1 MPVQLPLT
9 AQAVGDGQGKN
20 HRLPGARGEIPQV
33 DPAAV
38 SQPAVKNGG
47 FSADGQ
53 MELRQTGRKLLA
65 FQIQPSSFFQT
76 DQGGFPQR
84 FSGADGQSAAEEGL
98 QLCHSVSRVENALCP
113 RPKGDFRRD
122 WGDQEQNKNQKQNP
136 FAHKNTSCG
145 LILAQGSP
153 PILPFPAGFF
163 TKNLQTKEEFFRF
176 LSAKLPRIVVTMY
189 EGGIALIEVSHLT
202 KRYGSHLAL
211 DDLSF
216 TIPEGQIYGLLGP
229 NGAGK
234 STTMN
239 ILTGCLAA
247 TSGRVRI
254 DGVDIFEDP
263 MAAKKHLGYL
273 PELPPLYMDRT
284 PEEYL
289 RFVARA
295 KGIGEVRG
303 ELERVMALTQITD
316 VKDRLIR
323 NLSKGY
329 RQRVGI
335 AQAILGD
342 PDIIIL
348 DEPTVGLDPRQIT
361 EIRELI
367 QKLGENKTVILSSH
381 ILSEVQAVCDSILIL
396 SRGKLVAC
404 DTPDNLERLL
414 TGGTALELEADTQPE
429 RLEKLLGNL
438 PGVTGLTVGE
448 TAGKHAWARLET
460 GKENLETLSKAVF
473 FRLCEEKLPL
483 LRLTPAK
490 ASLEDIFLELT
501 GGKEA

>member
-1 MPVQLPLT
+1 M
-9 AQAVGDGQGKN
+9 
-20 HRLPGARGEIPQV
+20 
-33 DPAAV
+33 
-38 SQPAVKNGG
+38 
-47 FSADGQ
+47 
-53 MELRQTGRKLLA
+53 
-65 FQIQPSSFFQT
+65 
-76 DQGGFPQR
+76 
-84 FSGADGQSAAEEGL
+84 
-98 QLCHSVSRVENALCP
+98 
-113 RPKGDFRRD
+113 
-122 WGDQEQNKNQKQNP
+122 
-136 FAHKNTSCG
+136 
-145 LILAQGSP
+145 
-153 PILPFPAGFF
+153 
-163 TKNLQTKEEFFRF
+163 
-176 LSAKLPRIVVTMY
+176 
-189 EGGIALIEVSHLT
+189 IEVSHLT

-247 TSGRVRI
+247 TSGQVRI

-295 KGIGEVRG
+295 KGVGGVPG

-438 PGVTGLTVGE
+438 PEVTGLTVGE
-448 TAGKHAWARLET
+448 TADKHAWARLET
-460 GKENLETLSKAVF
+460 GKENLENLSKAVF
-473 FRLCEEKLPL
+473 FRFCDEKLPL

>member
-1 MPVQLPLT
+1 M
-9 AQAVGDGQGKN
+9 
-20 HRLPGARGEIPQV
+20 
-33 DPAAV
+33 
-38 SQPAVKNGG
+38 
-47 FSADGQ
+47 
-53 MELRQTGRKLLA
+53 
-65 FQIQPSSFFQT
+65 
-76 DQGGFPQR
+76 
-84 FSGADGQSAAEEGL
+84 
-98 QLCHSVSRVENALCP
+98 
-113 RPKGDFRRD
+113 
-122 WGDQEQNKNQKQNP
+122 
-136 FAHKNTSCG
+136 
-145 LILAQGSP
+145 
-153 PILPFPAGFF
+153 
-163 TKNLQTKEEFFRF
+163 
-176 LSAKLPRIVVTMY
+176 
-189 EGGIALIEVSHLT
+189 IEVSHLT

-295 KGIGEVRG
+295 KGIGEVQG

-381 ILSEVQAVCDSILIL
+381 ILSEVQTVCDSILIL

-429 RLEKLLGNL
+429 RLEKILGNL

-460 GKENLETLSKAVF
+460 GKENLENLSKAVF
-473 FRLCEEKLPL
+473 FRFCDEKLPL

>member
-1 MPVQLPLT
+1 M
-9 AQAVGDGQGKN
+9 
-20 HRLPGARGEIPQV
+20 
-33 DPAAV
+33 
-38 SQPAVKNGG
+38 
-47 FSADGQ
+47 
-53 MELRQTGRKLLA
+53 
-65 FQIQPSSFFQT
+65 
-76 DQGGFPQR
+76 
-84 FSGADGQSAAEEGL
+84 
-98 QLCHSVSRVENALCP
+98 
-113 RPKGDFRRD
+113 
-122 WGDQEQNKNQKQNP
+122 
-136 FAHKNTSCG
+136 
-145 LILAQGSP
+145 
-153 PILPFPAGFF
+153 
-163 TKNLQTKEEFFRF
+163 
-176 LSAKLPRIVVTMY
+176 
-189 EGGIALIEVSHLT
+189 IEVSHLT

-247 TSGRVRI
+247 TSGQVRI

-460 GKENLETLSKAVF
+460 GKENLENLSKAVF
-473 FRLCEEKLPL
+473 FRFCDEKLPL

>member
-1 MPVQLPLT
+1 M
-9 AQAVGDGQGKN
+9 
-20 HRLPGARGEIPQV
+20 
-33 DPAAV
+33 
-38 SQPAVKNGG
+38 
-47 FSADGQ
+47 
-53 MELRQTGRKLLA
+53 
-65 FQIQPSSFFQT
+65 
-76 DQGGFPQR
+76 
-84 FSGADGQSAAEEGL
+84 
-98 QLCHSVSRVENALCP
+98 
-113 RPKGDFRRD
+113 
-122 WGDQEQNKNQKQNP
+122 
-136 FAHKNTSCG
+136 
-145 LILAQGSP
+145 
-153 PILPFPAGFF
+153 
-163 TKNLQTKEEFFRF
+163 
-176 LSAKLPRIVVTMY
+176 
-189 EGGIALIEVSHLT
+189 IEVSHLT

-254 DGVDIFEDP
+254 DGMDIFEDP

>member
-1 MPVQLPLT
+1 M
-9 AQAVGDGQGKN
+9 
-20 HRLPGARGEIPQV
+20 
-33 DPAAV
+33 
-38 SQPAVKNGG
+38 
-47 FSADGQ
+47 
-53 MELRQTGRKLLA
+53 
-65 FQIQPSSFFQT
+65 
-76 DQGGFPQR
+76 
-84 FSGADGQSAAEEGL
+84 
-98 QLCHSVSRVENALCP
+98 
-113 RPKGDFRRD
+113 
-122 WGDQEQNKNQKQNP
+122 
-136 FAHKNTSCG
+136 
-145 LILAQGSP
+145 
-153 PILPFPAGFF
+153 
-163 TKNLQTKEEFFRF
+163 
-176 LSAKLPRIVVTMY
+176 
-189 EGGIALIEVSHLT
+189 IEVSHLT

-303 ELERVMALTQITD
+303 ELERVMALTQIID

>member
-1 MPVQLPLT
+1 M
-9 AQAVGDGQGKN
+9 
-20 HRLPGARGEIPQV
+20 
-33 DPAAV
+33 
-38 SQPAVKNGG
+38 
-47 FSADGQ
+47 
-53 MELRQTGRKLLA
+53 
-65 FQIQPSSFFQT
+65 
-76 DQGGFPQR
+76 
-84 FSGADGQSAAEEGL
+84 
-98 QLCHSVSRVENALCP
+98 
-113 RPKGDFRRD
+113 
-122 WGDQEQNKNQKQNP
+122 
-136 FAHKNTSCG
+136 
-145 LILAQGSP
+145 
-153 PILPFPAGFF
+153 
-163 TKNLQTKEEFFRF
+163 
-176 LSAKLPRIVVTMY
+176 
-189 EGGIALIEVSHLT
+189 IEVSHLT

-381 ILSEVQAVCDSILIL
+381 ILSEVQTVCDSILIL

-414 TGGTALELEADTQPE
+414 TGGTALELEADIQPE

>member
-1 MPVQLPLT
+1 M
-9 AQAVGDGQGKN
+9 
-20 HRLPGARGEIPQV
+20 
-33 DPAAV
+33 
-38 SQPAVKNGG
+38 
-47 FSADGQ
+47 
-53 MELRQTGRKLLA
+53 
-65 FQIQPSSFFQT
+65 
-76 DQGGFPQR
+76 
-84 FSGADGQSAAEEGL
+84 
-98 QLCHSVSRVENALCP
+98 
-113 RPKGDFRRD
+113 
-122 WGDQEQNKNQKQNP
+122 
-136 FAHKNTSCG
+136 
-145 LILAQGSP
+145 
-153 PILPFPAGFF
+153 
-163 TKNLQTKEEFFRF
+163 
-176 LSAKLPRIVVTMY
+176 
-189 EGGIALIEVSHLT
+189 IEVSHLT

-247 TSGRVRI
+247 TSGQVRI

-295 KGIGEVRG
+295 KGVGDVPG

>member
-1 MPVQLPLT
+1 M
-9 AQAVGDGQGKN
+9 
-20 HRLPGARGEIPQV
+20 
-33 DPAAV
+33 
-38 SQPAVKNGG
+38 
-47 FSADGQ
+47 
-53 MELRQTGRKLLA
+53 
-65 FQIQPSSFFQT
+65 
-76 DQGGFPQR
+76 
-84 FSGADGQSAAEEGL
+84 
-98 QLCHSVSRVENALCP
+98 
-113 RPKGDFRRD
+113 
-122 WGDQEQNKNQKQNP
+122 
-136 FAHKNTSCG
+136 
-145 LILAQGSP
+145 
-153 PILPFPAGFF
+153 
-163 TKNLQTKEEFFRF
+163 
-176 LSAKLPRIVVTMY
+176 
-189 EGGIALIEVSHLT
+189 IEVSHLT

-247 TSGRVRI
+247 TSGQVRI

-295 KGIGEVRG
+295 KGVGDVSG

-429 RLEKLLGNL
+429 RLEKILGNL

-460 GKENLETLSKAVF
+460 GKENLENLSKAVF
-473 FRLCEEKLPL
+473 FRFCDEKLPL

>member
-1 MPVQLPLT
+1 M
-9 AQAVGDGQGKN
+9 
-20 HRLPGARGEIPQV
+20 
-33 DPAAV
+33 
-38 SQPAVKNGG
+38 
-47 FSADGQ
+47 
-53 MELRQTGRKLLA
+53 
-65 FQIQPSSFFQT
+65 
-76 DQGGFPQR
+76 
-84 FSGADGQSAAEEGL
+84 
-98 QLCHSVSRVENALCP
+98 
-113 RPKGDFRRD
+113 
-122 WGDQEQNKNQKQNP
+122 
-136 FAHKNTSCG
+136 
-145 LILAQGSP
+145 
-153 PILPFPAGFF
+153 
-163 TKNLQTKEEFFRF
+163 
-176 LSAKLPRIVVTMY
+176 
-189 EGGIALIEVSHLT
+189 IEVSHLT

-254 DGVDIFEDP
+254 EGVDIFEDP

-295 KGIGEVRG
+295 KGIGELRG

>member
-1 MPVQLPLT
+1 M
-9 AQAVGDGQGKN
+9 
-20 HRLPGARGEIPQV
+20 
-33 DPAAV
+33 
-38 SQPAVKNGG
+38 
-47 FSADGQ
+47 
-53 MELRQTGRKLLA
+53 
-65 FQIQPSSFFQT
+65 
-76 DQGGFPQR
+76 
-84 FSGADGQSAAEEGL
+84 
-98 QLCHSVSRVENALCP
+98 
-113 RPKGDFRRD
+113 
-122 WGDQEQNKNQKQNP
+122 
-136 FAHKNTSCG
+136 
-145 LILAQGSP
+145 
-153 PILPFPAGFF
+153 
-163 TKNLQTKEEFFRF
+163 
-176 LSAKLPRIVVTMY
+176 
-189 EGGIALIEVSHLT
+189 IEVSHLT

-229 NGAGK
+229 NGAGE

-239 ILTGCLAA
+239 LLTGGLAA

-429 RLEKLLGNL
+429 RLEKILGNL

-460 GKENLETLSKAVF
+460 GKENLENLSKAVF
-473 FRLCEEKLPL
+473 FRFCDEKLPL

>member
-1 MPVQLPLT
+1 M
-9 AQAVGDGQGKN
+9 
-20 HRLPGARGEIPQV
+20 
-33 DPAAV
+33 
-38 SQPAVKNGG
+38 
-47 FSADGQ
+47 
-53 MELRQTGRKLLA
+53 
-65 FQIQPSSFFQT
+65 
-76 DQGGFPQR
+76 
-84 FSGADGQSAAEEGL
+84 
-98 QLCHSVSRVENALCP
+98 
-113 RPKGDFRRD
+113 
-122 WGDQEQNKNQKQNP
+122 
-136 FAHKNTSCG
+136 
-145 LILAQGSP
+145 
-153 PILPFPAGFF
+153 
-163 TKNLQTKEEFFRF
+163 
-176 LSAKLPRIVVTMY
+176 
-189 EGGIALIEVSHLT
+189 IEVSHLT

-303 ELERVMALTQITD
+303 ELERVMALTQIID

-429 RLEKLLGNL
+429 RLEKILGNL

>member
-1 MPVQLPLT
+1 M
-9 AQAVGDGQGKN
+9 
-20 HRLPGARGEIPQV
+20 
-33 DPAAV
+33 
-38 SQPAVKNGG
+38 
-47 FSADGQ
+47 
-53 MELRQTGRKLLA
+53 
-65 FQIQPSSFFQT
+65 
-76 DQGGFPQR
+76 
-84 FSGADGQSAAEEGL
+84 
-98 QLCHSVSRVENALCP
+98 
-113 RPKGDFRRD
+113 
-122 WGDQEQNKNQKQNP
+122 
-136 FAHKNTSCG
+136 
-145 LILAQGSP
+145 
-153 PILPFPAGFF
+153 
-163 TKNLQTKEEFFRF
+163 
-176 LSAKLPRIVVTMY
+176 
-189 EGGIALIEVSHLT
+189 IEVSHLT

-273 PELPPLYMDRT
+273 PELPPLSMDRT

-429 RLEKLLGNL
+429 RLEKILGNL

-460 GKENLETLSKAVF
+460 GKENLENLSKAVF
-473 FRLCEEKLPL
+473 FRFCDEKLPL

>member
-1 MPVQLPLT
+1 ML
-9 AQAVGDGQGKN
+9 K
-20 HRLPGARGEIPQV
+20 I
-33 DPAAV
+33 
-38 SQPAVKNGG
+38 NG
-47 FSADGQ
+47 
-53 MELRQTGRKLLA
+53 
-65 FQIQPSSFFQT
+65 
-76 DQGGFPQR
+76 
-84 FSGADGQSAAEEGL
+84 
-98 QLCHSVSRVENALCP
+98 
-113 RPKGDFRRD
+113 
-122 WGDQEQNKNQKQNP
+122 
-136 FAHKNTSCG
+136 
-145 LILAQGSP
+145 
-153 PILPFPAGFF
+153 
-163 TKNLQTKEEFFRF
+163 
-176 LSAKLPRIVVTMY
+176 
-189 EGGIALIEVSHLT
+189 LT
-202 KRYGSHLAL
+202 KIYGRSDVKAV
-211 DDLSF
+211 DDLSLEVESGEIF
-216 TIPEGQIYGLLGP
+216 GFIGP

-247 TSGRVRI
+247 TSGQVRI

-295 KGIGEVRG
+295 KGVGDVPG

-404 DTPDNLERLL
+404 DTPDNLE
-414 TGGTALELEADTQPE
+414 Q
-429 RLEKLLGNL
+429 KIN
-438 PGVTGLTVGE
+438 
-448 TAGKHAWARLET
+448 
-460 GKENLETLSKAVF
+460 
-473 FRLCEEKLPL
+473 
-483 LRLTPAK
+483 
-490 ASLEDIFLELT
+490 
-501 GGKEA
+501 

>member
-1 MPVQLPLT
+1 M
-9 AQAVGDGQGKN
+9 
-20 HRLPGARGEIPQV
+20 
-33 DPAAV
+33 
-38 SQPAVKNGG
+38 
-47 FSADGQ
+47 
-53 MELRQTGRKLLA
+53 
-65 FQIQPSSFFQT
+65 
-76 DQGGFPQR
+76 
-84 FSGADGQSAAEEGL
+84 
-98 QLCHSVSRVENALCP
+98 
-113 RPKGDFRRD
+113 
-122 WGDQEQNKNQKQNP
+122 
-136 FAHKNTSCG
+136 
-145 LILAQGSP
+145 
-153 PILPFPAGFF
+153 
-163 TKNLQTKEEFFRF
+163 
-176 LSAKLPRIVVTMY
+176 
-189 EGGIALIEVSHLT
+189 IEVSHLT

-247 TSGRVRI
+247 TSGQVRI

-263 MAAKKHLGYL
+263 MGAKKHLGYL

-295 KGIGEVRG
+295 KGVGDVPG

-429 RLEKLLGNL
+429 RLEKILGNL

-448 TAGKHAWARLET
+448 TADKHAWARLET
-460 GKENLETLSKAVF
+460 GKENLENLSKAVF
-473 FRLCEEKLPL
+473 FRFCDEKLPL

>member
-1 MPVQLPLT
+1 M
-9 AQAVGDGQGKN
+9 
-20 HRLPGARGEIPQV
+20 
-33 DPAAV
+33 
-38 SQPAVKNGG
+38 
-47 FSADGQ
+47 
-53 MELRQTGRKLLA
+53 
-65 FQIQPSSFFQT
+65 
-76 DQGGFPQR
+76 
-84 FSGADGQSAAEEGL
+84 
-98 QLCHSVSRVENALCP
+98 
-113 RPKGDFRRD
+113 
-122 WGDQEQNKNQKQNP
+122 
-136 FAHKNTSCG
+136 
-145 LILAQGSP
+145 
-153 PILPFPAGFF
+153 
-163 TKNLQTKEEFFRF
+163 
-176 LSAKLPRIVVTMY
+176 
-189 EGGIALIEVSHLT
+189 IEVSHLT

-247 TSGRVRI
+247 TSGQVRI

-263 MAAKKHLGYL
+263 MGAKKHLGYL

-295 KGIGEVRG
+295 KGVGGVPG

-429 RLEKLLGNL
+429 RLEKILGNL

-448 TAGKHAWARLET
+448 TADKHAWARLET
-460 GKENLETLSKAVF
+460 GKENLENLSKAVF
-473 FRLCEEKLPL
+473 FRFCDEKLPL

>member
-1 MPVQLPLT
+1 M
-9 AQAVGDGQGKN
+9 
-20 HRLPGARGEIPQV
+20 
-33 DPAAV
+33 
-38 SQPAVKNGG
+38 
-47 FSADGQ
+47 
-53 MELRQTGRKLLA
+53 
-65 FQIQPSSFFQT
+65 
-76 DQGGFPQR
+76 
-84 FSGADGQSAAEEGL
+84 
-98 QLCHSVSRVENALCP
+98 
-113 RPKGDFRRD
+113 
-122 WGDQEQNKNQKQNP
+122 
-136 FAHKNTSCG
+136 
-145 LILAQGSP
+145 
-153 PILPFPAGFF
+153 
-163 TKNLQTKEEFFRF
+163 
-176 LSAKLPRIVVTMY
+176 
-189 EGGIALIEVSHLT
+189 IEVSHLT

-263 MAAKKHLGYL
+263 IAAKKHLGYL

-438 PGVTGLTVGE
+438 LGVTGLTVGE

-460 GKENLETLSKAVF
+460 GKENLENLSKAVF
-473 FRLCEEKLPL
+473 FQLCEEKLPL

>member
-1 MPVQLPLT
+1 M
-9 AQAVGDGQGKN
+9 
-20 HRLPGARGEIPQV
+20 
-33 DPAAV
+33 
-38 SQPAVKNGG
+38 
-47 FSADGQ
+47 
-53 MELRQTGRKLLA
+53 
-65 FQIQPSSFFQT
+65 
-76 DQGGFPQR
+76 
-84 FSGADGQSAAEEGL
+84 
-98 QLCHSVSRVENALCP
+98 
-113 RPKGDFRRD
+113 
-122 WGDQEQNKNQKQNP
+122 
-136 FAHKNTSCG
+136 
-145 LILAQGSP
+145 
-153 PILPFPAGFF
+153 
-163 TKNLQTKEEFFRF
+163 
-176 LSAKLPRIVVTMY
+176 
-189 EGGIALIEVSHLT
+189 IEVSHLT

-247 TSGRVRI
+247 TSGQVRI

-263 MAAKKHLGYL
+263 MGAKKHLGYL

-295 KGIGEVRG
+295 KGVGDVPG

-429 RLEKLLGNL
+429 RLEKILGNL

-460 GKENLETLSKAVF
+460 GKENLENLSKAVF
-473 FRLCEEKLPL
+473 FRFCDEKLPL

>member
-1 MPVQLPLT
+1 M
-9 AQAVGDGQGKN
+9 
-20 HRLPGARGEIPQV
+20 
-33 DPAAV
+33 
-38 SQPAVKNGG
+38 
-47 FSADGQ
+47 
-53 MELRQTGRKLLA
+53 
-65 FQIQPSSFFQT
+65 
-76 DQGGFPQR
+76 
-84 FSGADGQSAAEEGL
+84 
-98 QLCHSVSRVENALCP
+98 
-113 RPKGDFRRD
+113 
-122 WGDQEQNKNQKQNP
+122 
-136 FAHKNTSCG
+136 
-145 LILAQGSP
+145 
-153 PILPFPAGFF
+153 
-163 TKNLQTKEEFFRF
+163 
-176 LSAKLPRIVVTMY
+176 
-189 EGGIALIEVSHLT
+189 IEVSHLT

-247 TSGRVRI
+247 TSGQVRI

-295 KGIGEVRG
+295 KGVGDVPG

-316 VKDRLIR
+316 VKDRRIR

-460 GKENLETLSKAVF
+460 GKENLENLSKAVF
-473 FRLCEEKLPL
+473 FRFCDEKLPL

>member
-1 MPVQLPLT
+1 M
-9 AQAVGDGQGKN
+9 
-20 HRLPGARGEIPQV
+20 
-33 DPAAV
+33 
-38 SQPAVKNGG
+38 
-47 FSADGQ
+47 
-53 MELRQTGRKLLA
+53 
-65 FQIQPSSFFQT
+65 
-76 DQGGFPQR
+76 
-84 FSGADGQSAAEEGL
+84 
-98 QLCHSVSRVENALCP
+98 
-113 RPKGDFRRD
+113 
-122 WGDQEQNKNQKQNP
+122 
-136 FAHKNTSCG
+136 
-145 LILAQGSP
+145 
-153 PILPFPAGFF
+153 
-163 TKNLQTKEEFFRF
+163 
-176 LSAKLPRIVVTMY
+176 
-189 EGGIALIEVSHLT
+189 IEVSHLT

-247 TSGRVRI
+247 TSGQVRI

-295 KGIGEVRG
+295 KGVGDVPG

-429 RLEKLLGNL
+429 RLEKILGNL

>member
-1 MPVQLPLT
+1 M
-9 AQAVGDGQGKN
+9 
-20 HRLPGARGEIPQV
+20 
-33 DPAAV
+33 
-38 SQPAVKNGG
+38 
-47 FSADGQ
+47 
-53 MELRQTGRKLLA
+53 
-65 FQIQPSSFFQT
+65 
-76 DQGGFPQR
+76 
-84 FSGADGQSAAEEGL
+84 
-98 QLCHSVSRVENALCP
+98 
-113 RPKGDFRRD
+113 
-122 WGDQEQNKNQKQNP
+122 
-136 FAHKNTSCG
+136 
-145 LILAQGSP
+145 
-153 PILPFPAGFF
+153 
-163 TKNLQTKEEFFRF
+163 
-176 LSAKLPRIVVTMY
+176 
-189 EGGIALIEVSHLT
+189 IEVSHLT

-247 TSGRVRI
+247 TSGQVRI

-295 KGIGEVRG
+295 KGVGDVPG
-303 ELERVMALTQITD
+303 ELERVMALAQITD

-429 RLEKLLGNL
+429 RLEKILGNL